1 MKAWK
6 DTNAYKINF
15 YGWVRKYYKYD
26 TSNPTYN
33 YTPVGAL
40 VNTNGVLSGFTSSK
54 YATIVPPFTPSTNT
68 WEIVFKFTTGTNI
81 SSEQYIFCS
90 MRGSSGSYHGIMF
103 ELKSSKLSMQGSTK
117 GSSWNI
123 NTGSTTTL
131 TTNTTYWL
139 KGVFDG
145 STYKLYLSTDG
156 TNFTQEGS
164 TVTNSNPIYLTTV
177 VSRIGVYGNS
187 AGYPFNG
194 TVDLKESYINIGGGK
209 WWEGVTYPIIAGTS
223 SDYDFY
229 KDERVYQAFNI

>member
-6 DTNAYKINF
+6 ETDTYKMVKQEN
-15 YGWVRKYYKYD
+15 VRKYYKYD

-33 YTPVGAL
+33 YTPVGAI
-40 VNTNGVLSGFTSSK
+40 VNTNGVLSGFTSRN
-54 YATIVPPFTPSTNT
+54 YATIEPPFTPNTNL
-68 WEIVFKFTTGTNI
+68 WEVVFKFTTGTNI
-81 SSEQYIFCS
+81 SSEQYVFAS
-90 MRGSSGSYHGIMF
+90 QRGSSGSYHGIFF
-103 ELKSSKLSMQGSTK
+103 EIKSSKIFMQGSTS

-131 TTNTTYWL
+131 TVNTTYWL

-229 KDERVYQAFNI
+229 KDETVYSVFNF